1 MTLIKK
7 LFFSGTLLLNSAISY
22 SQESELPKF
31 ENDTLY
37 TTSGFKVTV
46 NQELKIGTG
55 STNDGDFKFIRKNST
70 GFGTI
75 MTTTDNNAYNK
86 SQFSLP
92 RNMAGHKG
100 KVVKIV
106 RRGTKKIGF
115 TYEPLVTFG
124 LGKYEIDIENAIA
137 FGELVVPDEFKPKS
151 KNTSTVIEV
160 KQEVSVA
167 DELAK
172 LKKLK
177 DDGILTQEE
186 FDVQKKKLLEK

>member
-1 MTLIKK
+1 MTTIKKTLFTGTLI
-7 LFFSGTLLLNSAISY
+7 LNSIISY
-22 SQESELPKF
+22 SQESDLPKF

-37 TTSGFKVTV
+37 TSSGFKVTAD
-46 NQELKIGTG
+46 QELKIGTG
-55 STNDGDFKFIRKNST
+55 STNDGDFKFIRRNST
-70 GFGTI
+70 GFGTL

-86 SQFSLP
+86 SQLSLP

-106 RRGTKKIGF
+106 RRGTKKMGF

-124 LGKYEIDIENAIA
+124 VGKYEIDIENAIA
-137 FGELVVPDEFKPKS
+137 YGELVVPDEYKPKS
-151 KNTSTVIEV
+151 KNTNTVVEI
-160 KQEVSVA
+160 KQEVSIA

-186 FDVQKKKLLEK
+186 YDTQKKKLLEK